1 MVSVYMCLRY
11 MLLGGAVDLWML
23 HLGRFLTGVAGGMT
37 AASIPVGYRGHRI
50 FLYQVFFFV
59 PQNTNVTPFLITLT
73 IIM

>member
-50 FLYQVFFFV
+50 FLYQGGFFV